1 MIDEA
6 IQQRLLQPLMGLL
19 KQGVTPERIALSLTL
34 GVTIGVF
41 PALGW
46 TTILCTIIA
55 LVLRLNLPA
64 IQLVNY
70 LVYPLQLAL
79 LLPFYRLGEKVFHA
93 AHLPISPQQILA
105 MAKTNLQ
112 ATVAFL
118 WSTTWHAIVIWAM
131 FAPVATAIIYLL
143 LLSLV
148 RRVIQSQTVAGTI

>member
-19 KQGVTPERIALSLTL
+19 TQGVTPERIALSLTL

-64 IQLVNY
+64 MQLVNY

-79 LLPFYRLGEKVFHA
+79 LLPFYRLGEKVFHT

-112 ATVAFL
+112 TTVAFL